1 MPGEVV
7 EEEVDGEVAFPGPEV
22 PGWDRSVTAVGVLHD
37 QVILDQVL
45 PRGAG
50 RAQHGTLVLRHA
62 LPLEIPAAITS
73 L

>member
-22 PGWDRSVTAVGVLHD
+22 PGWDRSATAAEVLHD
-37 QVILDQVL
+37 PAL
-45 PRGAG
+45 PPGVE
-50 RAQHGTLVLRHA
+50 RAPCGTLVLKNA
-62 LPLEIPAAITS
+62 LPAQIALVIGS

>member
-22 PGWDRSVTAVGVLHD
+22 PGWDRSVTAAGVLHNPA
-37 QVILDQVL
+37 L
-45 PRGAG
+45 PRRVD
-50 RAQHGTLVLRHA
+50 RALRGTLVLRNA
-62 LPLEIPAAITS
+62 LPLQIPAAIGN